1 MAIIS
6 VVLVAVFASYITSYD
21 PNETNLRH
29 RLKPPGWSAA
39 GGMPHLFGT
48 DALGRDVFTRVVFGA
63 RISLLV
69 GVTSVVISGFFGVLL
84 GLLAGY
90 YGRLFDQI
98 IMRVADIQMAFPF
111 IVLTIAVIAILG
123 SSLANVIIV
132 LALASWVVYCR
143 VVRAL
148 TLSIR
153 EREFIEGARAIGC
166 PDWRIITRHI
176 LPNAMP
182 AVIVIATYQ
191 LATMI
196 VAESALSFLGLGIP
210 PPTPSWGASISEGR
224 EYLDL
229 AWWITTLPGL
239 VLLLT
244 TTGGTFLG
252 DWAREALDPTRRV

>member
-1 MAIIS
+1 M
-6 VVLVAVFASYITSYD
+6 
-21 PNETNLRH
+21 
-29 RLKPPGWSAA
+29 
-39 GGMPHLFGT
+39 
-48 DALGRDVFTRVVFGA
+48 
-63 RISLLV
+63 
-69 GVTSVVISGFFGVLL
+69 